1 MSHRD
6 GYVTEIDYTH
16 HICREQGPAWLSLA
30 ALWSGASAPRL
41 DQEFTLLELGCGHG
55 GNAVLAAALFP
66 HAHFLAND
74 FMPSHVENAC
84 HLRDAAGITNLTI
97 LPDSFADLA
106 ARGDLPSC
114 DFIVAHGIFSWV
126 SAENQAHILTI
137 VRRLLKPGGLFYV
150 SYNSAVGW
158 AGMGALRQL
167 LVQHVERDRGT
178 LPDRLGRALDRVETF
193 AQAGHGIPTLDGLA
207 HLVRALRQED
217 PAYLVHEYLN
227 ENWQPLY
234 PTQVTAMMLGAGL
247 SPVGPV
253 QLADAMDATAW
264 PPTLLPFMADHAAGP
279 LRELMGD
286 IAVNR
291 SFRGDLYGRDVPRLT
306 DGDWARK
313 RDAVRFTLAAP
324 HEQCQPLVA
333 RPFHMVPLDPAAH
346 AAILDRLAVGTID
359 LGTLQALPAV
369 RPLGP
374 AGALHLLTLMVQA
387 GQLCA
392 VPGDAPVSDADRL
405 NRALVARARQGKPA
419 GFLAAPA
426 IAGSVS
432 TGMVDTL
439 LLGAFLEGEADPA
452 ARVWQDIAALGHPL
466 PWGDILITADEASLD
481 RLRGLAD
488 QFRRH
493 LAPRLR
499 LFGVLLG

>member
-30 ALWSGASAPRL
+30 ALWSGVAAPRL
-41 DQEFTLLELGCGHG
+41 DREFTLLELGCGHG

-66 HAHFLAND
+66 QARFLAND
-74 FMPSHVENAC
+74 FMPSHVESAC
-84 HLRDAAGITNLTI
+84 GLRDAAGITNLTI

-106 ARGDLPSC
+106 ARSDLPPC

-126 SAENQAHILTI
+126 SAENQAHILAI

-158 AGMGALRQL
+158 AGMGALRQFL
-167 LVQHVERDRGT
+167 ARQVEQDQGP
-178 LPDRLGRALDRVETF
+178 LIARLGRALDKAALF
-193 AQAGHGIPTLDGLA
+193 AQAGQGIPTLDGLA
-207 HLVRALRQED
+207 HLVQALRQED
-217 PAYLVHEYLN
+217 PTYLVHEYLN
-227 ENWQPLY
+227 ANWQPLY
-234 PTQVTAMMLGAGL
+234 PTQVAAMMMGAGL

-253 QLADAMDATAW
+253 QLADTMDATAW
-264 PPTLLPFMADHAAGP
+264 PPTLRPFMADRAASP

-291 SFRGDLYGRDVPRLT
+291 SFRGDLYGRDVKRLA
-306 DGDWARK
+306 DGELARQ
-313 RDAVRFTLAAP
+313 RDAARFTLAAP
-324 HEQCQPLVA
+324 PGQCQPLVA

-346 AAILDRLAVGTID
+346 AAILDRLATGTAD
-359 LGTLQALPAV
+359 LGTLRALPAV
-369 RPLGP
+369 RTLGP
-374 AGALHLLTLMVQA
+374 EGALHLLTLMVQA

-392 VPGDAPVSDADRL
+392 IPGAAPVHNADRL
-405 NRALVARARQGKPA
+405 NRALVAQARHGRPA

-432 TGMVDTL
+432 TGMADTL
-439 LLGAFLEGEADPA
+439 MLGAFLEGEADPA
-452 ARVWQDIAALGHPL
+452 ARVWQDIAALGRPL
-466 PWGDILITADEASLD
+466 PWGDMLITPDEAGLD
-481 RLRGLAD
+481 QLRDLTD
-488 QFRRH
+488 RFRRD

-499 LFGVLLG
+499 LFGILPG

>member
-41 DQEFTLLELGCGHG
+41 DREFTLLELGCGHG
-55 GNAVLAAALFP
+55 GNAVLAAAQFP

-74 FMPSHVENAC
+74 FMPSHVENAR

-106 ARGDLPSC
+106 ARDDLPSC
-114 DFIVAHGIFSWV
+114 DFIVAHGILSWV

-158 AGMGALRQL
+158 AGIGALRQL
-167 LVQHVERDRGT
+167 LVQHVERDQGP
-178 LPDRLGRALDRVETF
+178 LIDRLGRALDSVERF
-193 AQAGHGIPTLDGLA
+193 AQAGCGIPTLDGLA
-207 HLVRALRQED
+207 HLVQVLRQED
-217 PAYLVHEYLN
+217 PTYLVHEYLN
-227 ENWQPLY
+227 VNWQPLY
-234 PTQVTAMMLGAGL
+234 PSQVAAMMTGAGL
-247 SPVGPV
+247 SLVGPV
-253 QLADAMDATAW
+253 QLADALDATAW
-264 PPTLLPFMADHAAGP
+264 PPALLPFMADHGAGP

-291 SFRGDLYGRDVPRLT
+291 SFRGDLYGRDVHLLADADLIRQ
-306 DGDWARK
+306 
-313 RDAVRFTLAAP
+313 RDAARFTPAAP
-324 HEQCQPLVA
+324 LEQCQPLAA
-333 RPFHMVPLDPAAH
+333 RPFHMAPLDPAAH
-346 AAILDRLAVGTID
+346 AAILDRLAAGTAD
-359 LGTLQALPAV
+359 LGALRTLPAV

-374 AGALHLLTLMVQA
+374 EGALHLLTLMMQA

-392 VPGDAPVSDADRL
+392 VPGDAPVSDVSRL
-405 NRALVARARQGKPA
+405 NLALVAQARQGKPV

-432 TGMVDTL
+432 TGMADTL
-439 LLGAFLEGEADPA
+439 MLGAFLEGEADPA
-452 ARVWQDIAALGHPL
+452 ARVWRDIAALGRPL
-466 PWGDILITADEASLD
+466 TWGDSVIAADDAGLD
-481 RLRGLAD
+481 RLRDLAER
-488 QFRRH
+488 FRQH

-499 LFGVLLG
+499 LFGILPD